1 MMNNQVASQNYKQKQ
16 EDNPLQALATQF
28 QMTEEETSYIVNIVQ
43 ENDPSLELLKQP
55 RVLMLIKQ
63 RKGRWVKV
71 GGFSISSGVW
81 HLPLTKSAHVSY
93 ILLLVW

>member
-1 MMNNQVASQNYKQKQ
+1 MMNNQLESRPSKQKQ
-16 EDNPLQALATQF
+16 EDNPLQALAAQF

-71 GGFSISSGVW
+71 GGFSNHRVFGI
-81 HLPLTKSAHVSY
+81 
-93 ILLLVW
+93 